1 MFFSLVAGTWL
12 IQCGELFAQSH
23 SSENEEKAT
32 IRSETLE
39 ERLPIIITKNQ
50 NSVDIK
56 PITINKMDVV
66 AASRKSDH
74 ESKNPKR
81 IKMSKADTNNVNI
94 KNKANMRFEAITIAP
109 SVEMDTVKPK
119 RINTVTDK

>member
-1 MFFSLVAGTWL
+1 MFFSLVTGAWL
-12 IQCGELFAQSH
+12 IKCGELFAQSH

-32 IRSETLE
+32 IRSKTHE

-50 NSVDIK
+50 NSDDIK

-81 IKMSKADTNNVNI
+81 IKMSKAVTNNVNI
-94 KNKANMRFEAITIAP
+94 KNKANMRFEAITMAP
-109 SVEMDTVKPK
+109 SIKMGTVKPK
-119 RINTVTDK
+119 RINTVTEK